1 MNDDRFWEIVES
13 CKWTSDH
20 DYRRIE
26 KFLLTEYTGNEL
38 LDFRTMVAV
47 KREEIYNP
55 LFDIEG
61 VGDDGFS
68 DVLFHIIGMG
78 RETYDNITVEKAQKI
93 IDDGT
98 YEESFSYA
106 IPYRDE
112 IEKHHKIE
120 EPAEVSYDFTVS
132 IRGVGATADAAW
144 SDAIECFTY
153 DPGSLPDAV
162 RSFVKVTNQQGEE
175 TSACGLRKGELF

>member
-1 MNDDRFWEIVES
+1 MNNDRFWEIVEN

-38 LDFRTMVAV
+38 LDFRTMVV
-47 KREEIYNP
+47 EKREEIYGP
-55 LFDIEG
+55 LFDVEG

-78 RETYDNITVEKAQKI
+78 RETYDNITLEKAQKI
-93 IDDGT
+93 IDDRT

-112 IEKHHKIE
+112 IEKHHKIY
-120 EPAEVSYDFTVS
+120 EPDEVSYDFTVS
-132 IRGVGATADAAW
+132 IRGVGATAEAAW
-144 SDAIECFTY
+144 SDAIECFTC

-162 RSFVKVTNQQGEE
+162 RSFVEVTNSEQDDA
-175 TSACGLRKGELF
+175 SACGLRKGELF